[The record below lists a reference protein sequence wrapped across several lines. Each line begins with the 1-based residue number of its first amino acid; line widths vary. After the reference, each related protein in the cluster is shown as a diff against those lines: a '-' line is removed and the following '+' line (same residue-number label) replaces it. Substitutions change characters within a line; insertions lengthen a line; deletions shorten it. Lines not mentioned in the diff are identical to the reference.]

1 MELRLPARLCQES
14 PGKVRQWVA
23 LVPCAQATSQPQVM
37 GSGHQQA
44 LPPAQQLLAGKV
56 WGLEKRPRDLRPAQ
70 GCLWS
75 PTAEP
80 SWQWGMGAEVL
91 RATPPPPPRPQASGA
106 CLVTTVCVC
115 CVPSFPSCPYLSFP
129 PPRLLLRL
137 SLEVM
142 TILCRC
148 ENIETSEGV
157 PLFVT
162 GVAQVITRLLPP
174 LCLTSS
180 LPALRGPGR
189 LQMDSLF
196 LRVRLPALCSHHHCS
211 GWPRGA
217 SRVPHSL
224 VPAHGGLR
232 VGRESEGFW
241 ELCPSL
247 PGGVFGRQ
255 AYIES
260 KLRREKKTQA
270 LL

>member
-1 MELRLPARLCQES
+1 M
-14 PGKVRQWVA
+14 
-23 LVPCAQATSQPQVM
+23 
-37 GSGHQQA
+37 
-44 LPPAQQLLAGKV
+44 
-56 WGLEKRPRDLRPAQ
+56 
-70 GCLWS
+70 
-75 PTAEP
+75 
-80 SWQWGMGAEVL
+80 
-91 RATPPPPPRPQASGA
+91 RATPPPAPSPQASGIW
-106 CLVTTVCVC
+106 CLSGNHCVC
-115 CVPSFPSCPYLSFP
+115 LLCPLLPLPAPTFPSL
-129 PPRLLLRL
+129 PRLLLRL

-196 LRVRLPALCSHHHCS
+196 LKACLPALCSHHHCS
-211 GWPRGA
+211 GWPCGA

-224 VPAHGGLR
+224 VRAHGGLR
-232 VGRESEGFW
+232 AGRESEGFW
-241 ELCPSL
+241 QLCPSL
-247 PGGVFGRQ
+247 PGGVLGHQ
-255 AYIES
+255 AYIER
-260 KLRREKKTQA
+260 KLRQEKTRA